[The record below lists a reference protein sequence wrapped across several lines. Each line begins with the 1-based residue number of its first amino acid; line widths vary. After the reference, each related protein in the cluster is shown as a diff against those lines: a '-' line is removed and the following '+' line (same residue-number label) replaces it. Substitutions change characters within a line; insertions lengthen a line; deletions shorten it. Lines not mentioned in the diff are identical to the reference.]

1 MCGTCI
7 VNPPQRTQRD
17 VEIDNSFR
25 GRMSSEKFGMNYD
38 INVDPHT
45 NEYEL
50 KVQGTNNIP
59 DLVNARHV

>member
-1 MCGTCI
+1 
-7 VNPPQRTQRD
+7 
-17 VEIDNSFR
+17 
-25 GRMSSEKFGMNYD
+25 MSSEKFGMNYD
-38 INVDPHT
+38 NINVDPHI

>member
-1 MCGTCI
+1 
-7 VNPPQRTQRD
+7 
-17 VEIDNSFR
+17 
-25 GRMSSEKFGMNYD
+25 MSSEKLGMNYD

-59 DLVNARHV
+59 DLVNVRHV